1 MKAKKGLSLDVLLKC
16 GFTKIDKED
25 EYYSEFSNFDY
36 SLELGQTETANYCY
50 LLVSEGSKIINVY
63 ETDLYGQNLVK
74 VGVASLDKLIKDGTV
89 DYIEINNKMKTEDL
103 EGRIVTSKTLANT
116 ITVLAEKNNIQ
127 LEMTHKK
134 LLSLIVKNYDYDI
147 HEGRIT
153 TSVELSKKGKVK
165 LSFIIPLRL
174 ARIIIVTSLPEIR
187 IKDIDNALNMLI
199 KHYDKINSES

>member
-50 LLVSEGSKIINVY
+50 LLVSEGSKIINVC

-74 VGVASLDKLIKDGTV
+74 VGVTSLDKLIKDGTV
-89 DYIEINNKMKTEDL
+89 GYIEINNKMKTEDL

-134 LLSLIVKNYDYDI
+134 LLSLIVKHYDYDI

-174 ARIIIVTSLPEIR
+174 ARIIIVTSLPKIQ